1 MKKLMLLA
9 GVLALS
15 GCAIN
20 QTVKPVQAF
29 SHKEVCLIE
38 NPAVRA
44 GFIEQYKRSLESKG
58 YSVRRMPTTASIQSC
73 PVISTYTATWRWDL
87 ATYMAYA
94 EINVFVDGKP
104 SGQAKYDSQSG
115 GANMGKF
122 IAAEKKIAELV
133 DQLFPGGAGS

>member
-1 MKKLMLLA
+1 MNRIILA
-9 GVLALS
+9 TGLLALS

-29 SHKEVCLIE
+29 SHKEVCVIE
-38 NPAVRA
+38 NPSVRA
-44 GFIEQYKRSLESKG
+44 GFIDQFKRSLESKG
-58 YSVRRMPTTASIQSC
+58 YAVRRMPTTASIQSC
-73 PVISTYTATWRWDL
+73 PVVSTYTANWRWDL

-104 SGQAKYDSQSG
+104 AGQAKYDSQSG
-115 GANMGKF
+115 GASLGKF

>member
-1 MKKLMLLA
+1 
-9 GVLALS
+9 
-15 GCAIN
+15 
-20 QTVKPVQAF
+20 
-29 SHKEVCLIE
+29 
-38 NPAVRA
+38 
-44 GFIEQYKRSLESKG
+44 
-58 YSVRRMPTTASIQSC
+58 
-73 PVISTYTATWRWDL
+73 
-87 ATYMAYA
+87 MAYA